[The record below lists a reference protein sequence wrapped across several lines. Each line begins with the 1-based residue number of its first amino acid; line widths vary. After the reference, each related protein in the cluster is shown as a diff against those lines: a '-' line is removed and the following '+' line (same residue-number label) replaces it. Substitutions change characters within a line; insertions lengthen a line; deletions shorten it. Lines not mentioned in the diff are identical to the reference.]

1 MKLRKRPI
9 ISKLITVDVPA
20 SKSLSNRLLLLKN
33 LYDLPITLSSLSEA
47 NDTTILLKLL
57 TLPADNLQVF
67 DVEDAG
73 TVCRFMTAY
82 LASTPSDCIITG
94 SERMQ
99 QRPIK
104 DLVDMLKLLG
114 ADISYIGNEGFL
126 PLRIKG
132 KHLEGGVKLDPDSNL
147 SSQFYSAIAMIAPTF
162 DSGLNLELPRNMV
175 SKSYFDMTLLAMKM
189 VGLQWKQKGVNS
201 YEFEKSNSITEELAI
216 TIERDWS
223 GASFFVF
230 LPIILKELTV
240 YIPGLALHSLQGDAE
255 FIANL
260 APMLGIEIVQQEF
273 GLLFKSIGGIHI
285 TEIDFSLAPDLS
297 LNLLMVLALSKKKI
311 SVKGLQTLF
320 LKESDRVA
328 VLISVFESI
337 GVNFSEIEQGIWLLD
352 AHGLKIPSYMPTFA
366 TFNDHR
372 VAMAV
377 SYLALKTPIE
387 IQFPEVVIKSF
398 PDFWNQVKKTIF
410 DLEQ

>member
-1 MKLRKRPI
+1 MKLWKKST
-9 ISKLITVDVPA
+9 ISQFITVAIPA

-33 LYDLPITLSSLSEA
+33 LYELPITLTALSEA

-57 TLPADNLQVF
+57 ALPTDNLQVF

-82 LASTPSDCIITG
+82 LASTPSDCVLTG

-104 DLVDMLKLLG
+104 DLVDMLKVLG
-114 ADISYIGNEGFL
+114 ADISYIGNEGCL

-132 KHLEGGVKLDPDSNL
+132 KYLEGGIKLEPKSNL
-147 SSQFYSAIAMIAPTF
+147 SSQFYSAIAMVAPTF
-162 DSGLNLELPRNMV
+162 NSGLYLELPRNML
-175 SKSYFDMTLLAMKM
+175 SKSYFDMTLMAMKM
-189 VGLQWKQKGVNS
+189 VGLQWKQKGVNG
-201 YEFEKSNSITEELAI
+201 YEFEKPNSITEELAI

-230 LPIILKELTV
+230 LPILLKELTV
-240 YIPGLALHSLQGDAE
+240 YIPGLTLHSLQGDAK
-255 FIANL
+255 FIKNL
-260 APMLGIEIVQQEF
+260 APFLGIEIVPQEF
-273 GLLFKSIGGIHI
+273 GLLFRNIGGVDL

-328 VLISVFESI
+328 VLISVFENM
-337 GVNFSEIEQGIWLLD
+337 GVVFTETGQGVWLLD